1 MTSVGNVMTSKR
13 ESLLQEI
20 TELNEHIQLLR
31 KSRKNTSAEVKKLIE
46 LIIELD
52 GLEQDKEFKDS

>member
-31 KSRKNTSAEVKKLIE
+31 KSRKKTSVEVKKLIE

-52 GLEQDKEFKDS
+52 GLEQDKKFKDS

>member
-31 KSRKNTSAEVKKLIE
+31 KSRKNASAEVKKLIE

>member
-1 MTSVGNVMTSKR
+1 MTSKR

>member
-31 KSRKNTSAEVKKLIE
+31 KSRKKTSVEVKKLIE